1 MKVHKTQNRDKQ
13 VINIVENLSLSTV
26 NKEKLILL
34 NNNNDLHTVLSAGFL
49 KVFEVVHRLIET
61 TKLFT
66 RETSRQTIVIT

>member
-26 NKEKLILL
+26 NEEKLILL
-34 NNNNDLHTVLSAGFL
+34 NNDLHTVLSAGFL

-66 RETSRQTIVIT
+66 SETSRQTIVIT

>member
-26 NKEKLILL
+26 NEEKLILL
-34 NNNNDLHTVLSAGFL
+34 NNDLHTVLSAGFL
-49 KVFEVVHRLIET
+49 KVFEGIHRLIET

>member
-26 NKEKLILL
+26 NEEKLILL
-34 NNNNDLHTVLSAGFL
+34 NNDLHTVLSAGFL